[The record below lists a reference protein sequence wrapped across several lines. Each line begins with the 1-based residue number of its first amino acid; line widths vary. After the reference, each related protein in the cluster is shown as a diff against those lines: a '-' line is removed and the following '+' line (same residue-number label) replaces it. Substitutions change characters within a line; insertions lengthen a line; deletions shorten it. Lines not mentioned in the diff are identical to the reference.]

1 MRVFFLP
8 NDIKGI
14 VFDIDGT
21 LYSNDAYAASQEEEI
36 LKRFAEERALPLEE
50 VKAMVEGYRRDFA
63 ERNGGRRPSLGNTFL
78 SFGVSIGVSS
88 LWREEVLRPEL
99 FLSPDSRLAETLSIL
114 SGATGFSGTN
124 NPTSVGRRTLK
135 ALGVSEFFP
144 SVIGL
149 DRSGESK
156 PAKRPFIL
164 ASEEL
169 SLQRSNFF
177 PSGTGTRW
185 TSRSRFPS
193 AWGHPHRGHGGC
205 LRSAKGLGREGDGG
219 LTYRLIRPHV

>member
-1 MRVFFLP
+1 MLQSSMRVFFLP

-36 LKRFAEERALPLEE
+36 LKRFAEERALRLEE

-99 FLSPDSRLAETLSIL
+99 FLSSDSRLAETLSIL
-114 SGATGFSGTN
+114 SGSYRLLAVTN

-169 SLQRSNFF
+169 SLHAENLLSVGDRYEVDLEVPLSL
-177 PSGTGTRW
+177 GM
-185 TSRSRFPS
+185 
-193 AWGHPHRGHGGC
+193 GGI
-205 LRSAKGLGREGDGG
+205 LIEAMEDVYGLPKVLGGKGMEA
-219 LTYRLIRPHV
+219 